1 MVNQI
6 ICYIPASPKNR
17 LLRSCICC
25 TQKQYGLTASES
37 KLLQSALNLALESN
51 LVECSDHNLESV
63 NQSQSCHQS
72 NLGATCSLDDNFN
85 FLNPVE
91 FSEPPDYLEMRKQPY
106 LKDLGTLPEFDINS
120 FDSNRF
126 EHHEEI
132 SFDLKQPSWQSFWNI
147 TLKGTGNVI
156 AYVGG
161 TW

>member
-1 MVNQI
+1 M
-6 ICYIPASPKNR
+6 
-17 LLRSCICC
+17 
-25 TQKQYGLTASES
+25 
-37 KLLQSALNLALESN
+37 
-51 LVECSDHNLESV
+51 CSI
-63 NQSQSCHQS
+63 
-72 NLGATCSLDDNFN
+72 DDN

-91 FSEPPDYLEMRKQPY
+91 FSEPPDYLEMRKQPH
-106 LKDLGTLPEFDINS
+106 LKDLGTLPGFDINS

-161 TW
+161 T